1 MLIVFPIWTKTI
13 FIRIQ
18 RNVFVYR
25 KLHLNIVWSGKSNL
39 YLMISSLLKSI
50 RFFSCHNFI
59 YTRCEIICCLRMC
72 MSKSVSV
79 SFSKGDI
86 ITHGDLDNLRVIR
99 IILQKDQKQPCRV
112 STYSRFKCIITF
124 VFKPEVAPH
133 KKHYQIKLNLN
144 KFNTSIK
151 ESVVM
156 NITILE

>member
-1 MLIVFPIWTKTI
+1 MFLSIGNCIWILFDLGRVICIWWYRVFWN
-13 FIRIQ
+13 R
-18 RNVFVYR
+18 FV
-25 KLHLNIVWSGKSNL
+25 
-39 YLMISSLLKSI
+39 
-50 RFFSCHNFI
+50 FFSCHNFI

-144 KFNTSIK
+144 KFNTSRK
-151 ESVVM
+151 ESIVM